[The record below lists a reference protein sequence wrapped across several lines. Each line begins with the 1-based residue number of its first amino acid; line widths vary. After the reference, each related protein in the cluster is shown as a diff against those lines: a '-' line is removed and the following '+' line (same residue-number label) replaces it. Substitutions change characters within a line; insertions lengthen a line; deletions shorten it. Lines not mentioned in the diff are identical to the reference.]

1 MPWNPSYQ
9 TQNVLMTAFIP
20 VGAEPD
26 VEDIKAVCTLLK
38 PVWMVAQPEKCPET
52 GKIHWQCFFH
62 LPKKMANQKIERLV
76 RTRFP
81 LPLSV
86 RFEAKLSHT
95 TYQNQKD
102 YCHKDESAYDKSKR
116 FEHGTQPPEQ
126 GNRTDLAGMVE
137 RLREGATDLELLEEN
152 PAQFMIHNKA
162 FALVRRLLAPK
173 RDAPSKLI
181 FVWGKTGNG
190 KTMTAML
197 SCVPPPE
204 MVEWDAG
211 RFLLGYTGSNTAVVF
226 DDFAWP
232 GMEIRKAFRVC
243 DRWPLEIGT
252 KGSSIQFAPKIII
265 FTSNDDPMKWWPDA
279 TPEHRAAWH
288 RRIADFGTVIHLES
302 KLAPSEAQGLL
313 TQYFPK
319 AVVAPPPSG
328 PAGSATSLEA
338 VAGSDVEVIE
348 EVGSGDDMGENSDP
362 SDHEI
367 REVNKRKGPKG
378 KGPAKKQAPEPAL
391 KKTKT
396 VGGPMDGF
404 MRKKPGYAAGCKRG
418 EGCTTD
424 VCFC

>member
-9 TQNVLMTAFIP
+9 TQNVLCTAFIP
-20 VGAEPD
+20 VGSEPD
-26 VEDIKAVCTLLK
+26 IADIQAVCALLR

-52 GKIHWQCFFH
+52 GKLHWQCFFH

-102 YCHKDESAYDKSKR
+102 YCHKDESAYDKTKR

-126 GNRTDLAGMVE
+126 GNRTDLAGMVQ
-137 RLREGATDLELLEEN
+137 RIREGATDLELLEEN
-152 PAQFMIHNKA
+152 PQQFMIHNKA
-162 FALVRRLLAPK
+162 FALVRRIIAPK

-181 FVWGKTGNG
+181 FIWGATGNG

-197 SCVPPPE
+197 ACDPRPE

-226 DDFAWP
+226 DDFCSP
-232 GMEIRKAFRVC
+232 SMEIRKAFRIC
-243 DRWPLEIGT
+243 DRWPLEIGI
-252 KGSSIQFAPKIII
+252 KGSSIHFAPKTII
-265 FTSNDDPMKWWPDA
+265 FTSNDDPLTWWPDA
-279 TPEHRAAWH
+279 SKEHKAAWK
-288 RRIADFGTVIHLES
+288 RRVEEFGTVIHLES
-302 KLAPSEAQGLL
+302 KLKPSEAQNLL

-319 AVVAPPPSG
+319 AVAPPPSG
-328 PAGSATSLEA
+328 PDGSTTSLEA
-338 VAGSDVEVIE
+338 LCLIKVGESAE
-348 EVGSGDDMGENSDP
+348 ESASEDMEDNSQP

-378 KGPAKKQAPEPAL
+378 KEPAPKHASEPSM

-404 MRKKPGYAAGCKRG
+404 LRKKPAYAPGCKRG